1 MSLFDFIKKK
11 KKEKKKKQNKN
22 KRKKQRNNS
31 KNRPCRRVTIIRTSI
46 KRRGKNSQNNN
57 KNKHKKIKSIKRR
70 GTIARMAI
78 RTRGATRTMT
88 RGGTRTRT
96 RTTVTRREQEE
107 QHQTKFA
114 QRYSVISCNW
124 RIANH
129 SDEHKKPTAI
139 HWPSSQPVPG
149 SSYRAVE
156 LQDCLMQLIVC
167 TSTTR
172 PETLQSVRQQ

>member
-1 MSLFDFIKKK
+1 
-11 KKEKKKKQNKN
+11 
-22 KRKKQRNNS
+22 
-31 KNRPCRRVTIIRTSI
+31 
-46 KRRGKNSQNNN
+46 
-57 KNKHKKIKSIKRR
+57 
-70 GTIARMAI
+70 MAI

-88 RGGTRTRT
+88 RGRTRTRGTTTRTMTRGGTRTRGTTTRTMTRGGTRT

-114 QRYSVISCNW
+114 QRYSVINCNW